1 MDRRS
6 LLKLAS
12 TGALVP
18 GAERLCRRSAWAR
31 KIGVTGQ
38 PHSSEKF
45 KKLLLVLAFDRRN
58 KPQPIWNA
66 ILSAKPDVFIFG
78 GDNAYASSQPWQLSN

>member
-12 TGALVP
+12 TGALVS
-18 GAERLCRRSAWAR
+18 GLSGCAEGLLGQERSASQAR
-31 KIGVTGQ
+31 PTLPKKIQ
-38 PHSSEKF
+38 KI
-45 KKLLLVLAFDRRN
+45 AFGSCIDQN

-78 GDNAYASSQPWQLSN
+78 GDNVYASSQLG